1 MVMVH
6 NKVLWRTLLTRRPAY
21 CFPKLDVFFSLVND
35 TMPVPTH
42 SVHFRP
48 VEKAQFATT
57 ARLLSCLVTES
68 LVHAF
73 YQPVKAL
80 QVDAAGFAVILN
92 AELPSYL
99 ERSTIRADDILAIVA
114 LHHPPVFKPDGV
126 NFCGKE
132 IGLLD
137 PLDMIPF
144 VLETGGSDCAKP
156 DRGFS
161 EVPLA
166 VWSKPKF

>member
-1 MVMVH
+1 
-6 NKVLWRTLLTRRPAY
+6 
-21 CFPKLDVFFSLVND
+21 
-35 TMPVPTH
+35 MPVPKH
-42 SVHFRP
+42 AVDFRP

-80 QVDAAGFAVILN
+80 EAAGFAIILN
-92 AELPSYL
+92 AELPSYP

-114 LHHPPVFKPDGV
+114 LHHSPVFKPDGV
-126 NFCGKE
+126 DFCGKE

-144 VLETGGSDCAKP
+144 VLETGGSHSAKL
-156 DRGFS
+156 DGGFP
-161 EVPLA
+161 EVPFA
-166 VWSKPKF
+166 VCSKPKF

>member
-1 MVMVH
+1 
-6 NKVLWRTLLTRRPAY
+6 
-21 CFPKLDVFFSLVND
+21 
-35 TMPVPTH
+35 MPVPTH
-42 SVHFRP
+42 SVDFRH

-73 YQPVKAL
+73 YQPVKAPE
-80 QVDAAGFAVILN
+80 AAGFAIILN
-92 AELPSYL
+92 AELTSYP
-99 ERSTIRADDILAIVA
+99 ERSTIQADAILAIVA

-126 NFCGKE
+126 DFCGKE

-144 VLETGGSDCAKP
+144 VLETGGSHCAKP
-156 DRGFS
+156 DEAFP
-161 EVPLA
+161 EVPRA
-166 VWSKPKF
+166 VC